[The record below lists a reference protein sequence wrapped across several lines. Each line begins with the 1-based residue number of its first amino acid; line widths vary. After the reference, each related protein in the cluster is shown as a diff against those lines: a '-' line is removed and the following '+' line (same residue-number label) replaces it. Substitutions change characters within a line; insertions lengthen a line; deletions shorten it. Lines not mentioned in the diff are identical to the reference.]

1 MRTTV
6 LIIAVILMVIPS
18 VITGQ
23 NDGSKIYADKCSS
36 CHANDGSGST
46 TRGKAMKV
54 PDLRSSE
61 IAKKTDK
68 QLIDGFSK
76 PAAHRGMQKQLGD
89 ENLRLVVKGLRGFK
103 K

>member
-6 LIIAVILMVIPS
+6 LIIAVILMVTPS

-36 CHANDGSGST
+36 CHAKDGSGNS
-46 TRGKAMKV
+46 TRGKAMKA
-54 PDLRSSE
+54 PDLRSPE

-76 PAAHRGMQKQLGD
+76 PAAHRGMKKQLGV
-89 ENLRLVVKGLRGFK
+89 ENLRLVVTHLRGFK